1 MRHVLISLSVL
12 FTSFAFSQ
20 ENQVVLNK
28 EMQIELATHFLPD
41 TDKKVAKVLGYTKNG
56 ELEVLRA
63 SDSHLTCV
71 TDDPTKEGLEIV
83 CYYSK
88 LEDFMQRGRDLKK
101 EGKSPKEVRE
111 IRQTEIETGALK
123 FPEGQS
129 ILYVFTGKME
139 NVDPNTGTVKDGKLR
154 YVVYVPYATQLS
166 TGLPLSPSSPGMP
179 WLMDPGTHRAHIMIT
194 PK

>member
-1 MRHVLISLSVL
+1 MRHVLMSLSLLLSAFVFTQEGQVL
-12 FTSFAFSQ
+12 LDK
-20 ENQVVLNK
+20 EN
-28 EMQIELATHFLPD
+28 QIELATHFLPD
-41 TDKKVAKVLGYTKNG
+41 SEKEIAKVLHYTKDG

-71 TDDPTKEGLEIV
+71 TDDPTKRGLEII
-83 CYYSK
+83 CYYSE

-101 EGKSPKEVRE
+101 EGKSPKEIRE
-111 IRQTEIETGALK
+111 IRQIEIEAGALK
-123 FPEGQS
+123 FPDGQS
-129 ILYVFTGKME
+129 ILYVFTGKVE
-139 NVDPNTGTVKDGKLR
+139 NVDSKTGTVKDGKLR

-166 TGLPLSPSSPGMP
+166 TGLPLSPSLPGMP